1 MIANVI
7 LQSSLDDLKAITR
20 IDLCLLD
27 PLGTLIAQT
36 FEPDSFSIKIAQ
48 DFSESSAESQVIDG
62 YHFFKIS
69 PEKQLKYILIAKGS
83 SDDVYMIGKIGVSQ
97 IEKLIIAYKERY
109 DITTFIQNLLLD
121 NLLLADIYNR
131 AQNLNIPITAK
142 RIVYLID
149 TPEEKS
155 SLEVLKELF
164 ADYLD
169 DFIIPIDEHYLVYIK
184 TLSELDDV
192 STLEKTATAI
202 VDTLYQKLNLSVRVA
217 YGTEIGDI
225 KKVSKSYKEAK
236 MALDVGEIFYREKS
250 IIPYDTLGIGRL
262 IYQLPIPLCK
272 MFLHEIF
279 GEKMP
284 EELNDE
290 ETLTTINNFFENN
303 LNVSETAR
311 QLFIHRNTLVYRLEK
326 LQRSI
331 GLDIRIFDEALIFK
345 IALMVANYMDYM
357 DDHLI

>member
-27 PLGTLIAQT
+27 TLGTLIAQT
-36 FEPDSFSIKIAQ
+36 FEPESPSIKLALE
-48 DFSESSAESQVIDG
+48 FSASSAQSQVIDG
-62 YHFFKIS
+62 FHFFKIHS
-69 PEKQLKYILIAKGS
+69 ENQLKYILMARGS
-83 SDDVYMIGKIGVSQ
+83 SDDVYMIGKIAVSQ
-97 IEKLIIAYKERY
+97 IEKLIVAYKERY
-109 DITTFIQNLLLD
+109 DVTTFIQNLLLD

-131 AQNLNIPITAK
+131 AQNLNIPITTK
-142 RIVYLID
+142 RIVFLVD
-149 TPEEKS
+149 TPEEKA
-155 SLEVLKELF
+155 SLEVMKELF
-164 ADYLD
+164 ADCPD
-169 DFIIPIDEHYLVYIK
+169 DFIIPIDERYLVYIK
-184 TLSELDDV
+184 SLSEKDDV
-192 STLEKTATAI
+192 HSIENTANTI
-202 VDTLYQKLNLSVRVA
+202 VDTLNNKLNLSVRVA

-250 IIPYDTLGIGRL
+250 VIPYDSLGIGRL
-262 IYQLPIPLCK
+262 IYQLPLPLCK
-272 MFLHEIF
+272 MFLHEVF

-284 EELNDE
+284 EELDDE
-290 ETLTTINNFFENN
+290 ETLTTIHNFFENN

-311 QLFIHRNTLVYRLEK
+311 QLYIHRNTLVYRLEK

-345 IALMVANYMDYM
+345 IALMVANYMEFM
-357 DDHLI
+357 DDRLI